1 MSVAFLV
8 PDTTIAGA
16 ASKGSFVVVNDSEK
30 SLPVETNV
38 SRIDLDKNG
47 DFTTKPARD
56 KFLIFPR
63 RADVPPGGRQKF
75 FVQWIGDPHIKT
87 SQCYIISVNEVPTK
101 MPKGRSGVQVVF
113 NFTAVM
119 NIAPMTGSSAINL
132 LNSGVANDDR
142 GKFRPTITVKNSG
155 NIHAKLTDATITLSG
170 SGWSKTV
177 TPDELR
183 PSMGL
188 GLVQPGKTRRFLLP
202 VDMPPNVKDVTAS
215 IRYEPT
221 K

>member
-8 PDTTIAGA
+8 PETTIAGA
-16 ASKGSFVVVNDSEK
+16 ASKGGFVVVNDSEK
-30 SLPVETNV
+30 SLSVEIDV
-38 SRIDLDKNG
+38 LRINLDENG
-47 DFTTKPARD
+47 NFASEPARD

-63 RADVPPGGRQKF
+63 RADVPPGSRQKF
-75 FVQWIGDPHIKT
+75 FVQWVGDPHIKT
-87 SQCYIISVNEVPTK
+87 SQSYIISVNEVPTM

-119 NIAPMTGSSAINL
+119 NIAPMTGSSAIIL
-132 LNSGVANDDR
+132 LNSGVENDDK
-142 GKFRPTITVKNSG
+142 GKSRPTVTVQNPG

-170 SGWSKTV
+170 GGWSKTM

-183 PSMGL
+183 RSMGL
-188 GLVQPGKTRRFLLP
+188 GLVQPGNTRRFLLP
-202 VDMPPNVKDVTAS
+202 VDLPPNVKDVTAS